1 MSSIAVL
8 NLIVSKI
15 CHDLASPLGAM
26 ANGAE
31 LLAEE
36 TDPDMQK
43 QAIDLIGQ
51 SSGQAAARLGLF
63 RLAFGSSGGD
73 SPVALPQIR
82 STAEAHFAGGRV
94 SLAWPAAA
102 AAELSRME
110 ARILLS
116 LLLVGAQCLPRGGT
130 LTVGLGAG
138 RVEVEASGATVKLV
152 DGLADVLLRR
162 NEAPTDSALAVPAF
176 VAMAAAAAGGRLVC
190 VSEAAVRLAFTR
202 N

>member
-26 ANGAE
+26 SNGAE

-36 TDPDMQK
+36 TEAEMQK

-51 SSGQAAARLGLF
+51 SSAQAVARMNLF
-63 RLAFGSSGGD
+63 RMAFGSSGGD

-82 STAEAHFAGGRV
+82 GIAEAHFAGGRV
-94 SLAWPAAA
+94 SIAWPAAA
-102 AAELSRME
+102 SAELSRME

-116 LLLVGAQCLPRGGT
+116 LLLVGPRPC
-130 LTVGLGAG
+130 
-138 RVEVEASGATVKLV
+138 R
-152 DGLADVLLRR
+152 
-162 NEAPTDSALAVPAF
+162 AVA
-176 VAMAAAAAGGRLVC
+176 R
-190 VSEAAVRLAFTR
+190 
-202 N
+202 